1 MFNGT
6 FSEGVLWGIDD
17 VHSSTQICIC
27 FCRVPEGITNLREH
41 KKFFAWDIV
50 INIGNVNSDCILT
63 WRPRCGFHFSSSP
76 ITKSETCP
84 FFVVFFARGEFLFVW
99 WFCFTSTFHQV
110 IDLWGDLWSNS
121 PICMDVSSVSYAI
134 CVYMA
139 IKITCSCQKDIF
151 KSDSGFNSSGWI
163 LVFPTF
169 LASEYFLNFLPHF
182 LKSSKKSDRTT

>member
-1 MFNGT
+1 MSHFPVYHFCCFSQGGFLSCVLSVSLFFSVNSLMFNGT

-17 VHSSTQICIC
+17 VHSSRQICIC
-27 FCRVPEGITNLREH
+27 FYRVPEGITNLREH
-41 KKFFAWDIV
+41 KKFFAWGIV

-110 IDLWGDLWSNS
+110 IDLWGESLIQLSHLHG
-121 PICMDVSSVSYAI
+121 CKFCLLCHLCLYG
-134 CVYMA
+134 Y
-139 IKITCSCQKDIF
+139 
-151 KSDSGFNSSGWI
+151 
-163 LVFPTF
+163 
-169 LASEYFLNFLPHF
+169 
-182 LKSSKKSDRTT
+182 